1 MIPLAVLEK
10 FNATLKMYSKDRIVF
25 DEGGQA
31 QFYFQI
37 KEGQLKMS
45 NRTED
50 GKEFVQGYFG
60 DGQSFGEP
68 PLFSDSKY
76 PAAAITLSECHIY
89 LLAKSDFLELLRSN
103 PDIHLKF
110 TKAICQRMVYKAK
123 IVKEVSIYPPE
134 HRILT
139 LLKHLKSTSPSDGLY
154 EVTLTR
160 QQISDLT
167 GLRVE
172 TVIRAI
178 KKLEKS
184 KKLSIKERKV
194 FL

>member
-1 MIPLAVLEK
+1 MIPISLLEK
-10 FNATLKMYSKDRIVF
+10 FDVTLKMYSKDRIIF
-25 DEGGQA
+25 EEGEKA
-31 QFYFQI
+31 QFYYQI
-37 KEGQLKMS
+37 KEGQLKMF

-50 GKEFVQGYFG
+50 GKEFVQGYFEN
-60 DGQSFGEP
+60 GQSFGEP
-68 PLFSDSKY
+68 PLFCDSKY
-76 PAAAITLSECHIY
+76 PAAAATLTDCTIFVLSK
-89 LLAKSDFLELLRSN
+89 LDFFELLKSN
-103 PDIHLKF
+103 PEINLKF
-110 TKAICQRMVYKAK
+110 TKAICKRMIYKAK

-139 LLKHLKSTSPSDGLY
+139 LLNHLKINNSSNELY
-154 EVTLTR
+154 EVPLTR

-184 KKLSIKERKV
+184 KKLSIRERKV
-194 FL
+194 YL